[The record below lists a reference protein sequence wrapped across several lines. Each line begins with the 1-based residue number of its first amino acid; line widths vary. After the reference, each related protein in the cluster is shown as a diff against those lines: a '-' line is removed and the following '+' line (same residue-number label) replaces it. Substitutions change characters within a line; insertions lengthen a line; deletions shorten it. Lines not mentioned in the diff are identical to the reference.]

1 MVKLV
6 IQLAFIYLDKMEF
19 EFIGFPS
26 VINFYEPLLNNYS
39 WPWTLSQEIITLSLG
54 HSVKK
59 SKRFYFLFGYLLYK
73 SYSNQSF
80 QTRTVH

>member
-39 WPWTLSQEIITLSLG
+39 WPCTLSQEIITLSLG
-54 HSVKK
+54 H
-59 SKRFYFLFGYLLYK
+59 
-73 SYSNQSF
+73 
-80 QTRTVH
+80 